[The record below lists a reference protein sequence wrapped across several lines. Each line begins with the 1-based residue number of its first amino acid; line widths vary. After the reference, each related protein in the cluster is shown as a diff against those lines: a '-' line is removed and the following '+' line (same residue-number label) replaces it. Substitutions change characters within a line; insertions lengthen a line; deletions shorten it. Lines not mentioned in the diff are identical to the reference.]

1 MLINWIYLDVTSC
14 LLTLTSVTL
23 VKREVS
29 SELLSVILTSKDGA
43 CLGPDLVIVSD
54 ASSRCRTKMTGHSLG
69 KLFGHSQDQ
78 LI

>member
-1 MLINWIYLDVTSC
+1 MDLPGC

-23 VKREVS
+23 VQREVS

-43 CLGPDLVIVSD
+43 CLGTDLVIVSD
-54 ASSRCRTKMTGHSLG
+54 ASCRCRTKMTGHSLG
-69 KLFGHSQDQ
+69 KLFGNSQDQ

>member
-1 MLINWIYLDVTSC
+1 MLLPC
-14 LLTLTSVTL
+14 LLTLTSVSL
-23 VKREVS
+23 VKGEVS
-29 SELLSVILTSKDGA
+29 SELFSVILTSKDGA
-43 CLGPDLVIVSD
+43 CLGPDLVIGSG